1 MSCKLQ
7 KIKVDLLFM
16 KKNNIVLTII
26 AALVMLGCASFEPK
40 YKDKDAQKAIVYPDQ
55 KELEHRFFLLGDAGY
70 SQAGGTSLGILA
82 FKSMLDSMQSKNST
96 TIFLGDNI
104 YPAGMPPEGDPLRTQ
119 SEYRIDAQLDAL
131 ENYDGNI
138 IFIPGN
144 HDWYDEGING
154 LEEQKDY
161 IEKHLKKNNV
171 WAPNSGCGFEVRD
184 VSEDLAIIIIDSQW
198 FLEDWDE
205 NPTINDNCPEIKTRE
220 AMLLEFA
227 NELKKNENKNVVVAL
242 HHPLFTNG
250 VHGGNYHLNRHL
262 YPSQKKIPLPVLGS
276 LAMLIRT
283 TGGVSIQDAQN
294 QRYKNMVDRLSTAAA
309 GYDNVMFVSGHE
321 HNLQYNVE
329 GNIHQ
334 IISGSGSKES
344 YASLRNNGVFAYPG
358 QGFAIYDVF
367 KDGSTW
373 VKFYKSVDNKPV
385 LMFQQE
391 IFEPKKEFDFVP
403 LISDKIYTPYI
414 KASIYEQEEAE
425 KGEVYKSIF
434 GNQYRNLYGK
444 KIKAPVAYLDTLYG
458 GLEVIRAGGG
468 HQTRSLRLKDK
479 KGRDYNLRALKKSA
493 LQLLQT
499 VAFKDEEVGEDFE
512 NTLAEKAI
520 QDFYTAAH
528 PYAFM
533 VVPDLSEAINIYHTN
548 PQIFYVP
555 KQQALKDYNE
565 DYGDELYMLVERPE
579 EGWMDSDKF
588 GSPNEDIESTSGL
601 FERLRRDE
609 EYHLDEATY
618 IRARVF
624 DMLLGDWDRH
634 QDQWR
639 WSEFEDEEGNKTFK
653 PIPRDRD
660 QVFSNFDGAF
670 FATLRGISGFGNQFS
685 TYGENIGDIEW
696 FNSSVVGLDRALL
709 QNKGK
714 EEWLTQAKYV
724 QENITD
730 EVIEKAFSKL
740 PEEILIEES
749 TAKLKSDLKARRG
762 NIVNIAEKYY
772 DYFAKLAIVTATD
785 KDDFIDITRL
795 EDGSTNISI
804 YRNIEGNRKYVV
816 SYKNYLKKETKEI
829 WIYGL
834 DDDDVFNVVGE
845 SNHYIPIK
853 IIGGQNNDIFKIKN
867 GKGVTVYDY
876 ESKPNTIEEIGDAK
890 LRLTDK
896 YAVNIYNKDKK
907 ISSSTSILPGFGYNP
922 DDGFK
927 IGVQAVFTNNRFN
940 RNPFTSQHKIGIA
953 YYFAYDGFD
962 VNYQGQFANAIGNF
976 NFAVEGHYT
985 SNNYTT
991 NFFGFGNETT
1001 NFAENG
1007 WSYDYNRV
1015 KINRIGIEAGLKQAT
1030 PFGSY
1035 FEYMLSF
1042 ETVNLEESSNR
1053 YVTDLY
1059 DAEDDEFFERKYF
1072 AGAHGTYKYE
1082 SYDDE
1087 INPTRGMDFEF
1098 TLGGKIN
1105 TTETKNSYAYIK
1117 PHLEFY
1123 NSISRN
1129 RKWVI
1134 NTHVDSQ
1141 INIGNDYEFYQA
1153 AQLGGETGLRGYR
1166 NERFSGQ
1173 RSFSTG
1179 ADLRYSFNQ
1188 IKTRFLPFQIGVF
1201 AGGDLGRVWLDGEG
1215 SKQWHSDYGGGIF
1228 VNSAQSINGK
1238 FNMFKGEDGWRFS
1251 FGFGFKF

>member
-1 MSCKLQ
+1 MR
-7 KIKVDLLFM
+7 
-16 KKNNIVLTII
+16 KNNIVLTII
-26 AALVMLGCASFEPK
+26 AILVMFSCASFDPK
-40 YKDKDAQKAIVYPDQ
+40 YKDKEAQKSIVYPSQ

-70 SQAGGTSLGILA
+70 SQVGGTSLGILA
-82 FKSMLDSMQSKNST
+82 FKSMLDSIQSKNST

-104 YPAGMPPEGDPLRTQ
+104 YPAGMPPKGAPLRTQ

-131 ENYDGNI
+131 ETYEGNI

-144 HDWYDEGING
+144 HDWYDEGIHG
-154 LEEQKDY
+154 LNEQRDY
-161 IEKHLKKNNV
+161 IENRLKKNNV
-171 WAPNSGCGFEVRD
+171 WAPNTGCGFEVREL
-184 VSEDLAIIIIDSQW
+184 SEELTLIIIDSQW
-198 FLEDWDE
+198 FLENWDN
-205 NPTINDNCPEIKTRE
+205 NPTINDNCSEIKTRE
-220 AMLLEFA
+220 AMLLELDS
-227 NELKKNENKNVVVAL
+227 ELKKNENKNVVVAL
-242 HHPLFTNG
+242 HHPLITNG
-250 VHGGNYHLNRHL
+250 IHGGNYHFNKHL
-262 YPSQKKIPLPVLGS
+262 YPSQNKIPLPILGS
-276 LAMLIRT
+276 LATLIRT

-294 QRYKNMVDRLSTAAA
+294 ERYKNMVDRISTAAS
-309 GYDNVMFVSGHE
+309 GYENVMFVSGHE

-329 GNIHQ
+329 DNIHQ
-334 IISGSGSKES
+334 IVSGSGSKES
-344 YASLRNNGVFAYPG
+344 YASLRNNGVFAFPG

-373 VKFYKSVDNKPV
+373 VKFYRSIDNEPV

-391 IFEPKKEFDFVP
+391 VFEAKKKFDFIP
-403 LISDKIYTPYI
+403 LISEKVESPFIQT
-414 KASIYEQEEAE
+414 SIYEQEEAE
-425 KGEVYKSIF
+425 KGVVYKSIF

-458 GLEVIRAGGG
+458 GMKVIRAGGG

-479 KGRDYNLRALKKSA
+479 QGRDYNLRALRKSA
-493 LQLLQT
+493 LKLLQT
-499 VAFKDEEVGEDFE
+499 VAFKDKHVSEDFE

-533 VVPDLSEAINIYHTN
+533 VVPDLSEAIDIYHTN
-548 PQIFYVP
+548 PKIFYVP
-555 KQQALKDYNE
+555 KQEALKEYNE
-565 DYGDELYMLVERPE
+565 NYGDELYMLVERPE
-579 EGWMDSDKF
+579 GGWMDSDKF
-588 GSPNEDIESTSGL
+588 GRPNEDIESTSGL

-618 IRARVF
+618 IRARIF
-624 DMLLGDWDRH
+624 DMLIGDWDRH

-639 WSEFEDEEGNKTFK
+639 WSEFRDEEGNKTFK

-670 FATLRGISGFGNQFS
+670 FATLRGLTGFGNQFS
-685 TYGENIGDIEW
+685 TYGENISDIAW

-709 QNKGK
+709 QNLGK
-714 EEWLTQAKYV
+714 EEWLNQAKYI
-724 QENITD
+724 QDRITD
-730 EVIEKAFSKL
+730 DVIETAFSKL
-740 PEEILIEES
+740 PQEIQTEETTE
-749 TAKLKSDLKARRG
+749 KLKKELKGRRG
-762 NIVNIAEKYY
+762 NIVDIAEEYY
-772 DYFAKLAIVTATD
+772 NYFAKLAIVTATD

-804 YRNIEGNRKYVV
+804 YRNIQGDRKYVV
-816 SYKNYLKKETKEI
+816 SYKTYLKEETNDI

-834 DDDDVFNVVGE
+834 DDDDVFSVVGE

-853 IIGGQNNDIFKIKN
+853 IIGGQNNDIFKIEN
-867 GKGVTVYDY
+867 GKGITVYDHK
-876 ESKPNTIEEIGDAK
+876 SKPNTLDEIGNAK

-896 YAVNIYNKDKK
+896 YSVNIYNKDKR
-907 ISSSTSILPGFGYNP
+907 IYSSTALQPGLAYNP
-922 DDGFK
+922 DDGFQ
-927 IGVQAVFTNNRFN
+927 IGANAVLTNNRFK
-940 RNPFTSQHKIGIA
+940 RNPFTSQHEIEATYYTAYNGFKIN
-953 YYFAYDGFD
+953 YDA
-962 VNYQGQFANAIGNF
+962 QFANVLGDF
-976 NFAVEGHYT
+976 NFAIGAHYT
-985 SNNYTT
+985 NNKYST

-1007 WSYDYNRV
+1007 FSHDYNRV
-1015 KINRIGIEAGLKQAT
+1015 EINRMGVEAGLKQAT

-1042 ETVNLEESSNR
+1042 ETVKLGDVENR
-1053 YVTDLY
+1053 YISNWGTADGN
-1059 DAEDDEFFERKYF
+1059 EFFERKYYV
-1072 AGAHGTYKYE
+1072 GAHATYKYE

-1087 INPTRGMDFEF
+1087 INPTRGMDFELTF
-1098 TLGGKIN
+1098 GGNLN
-1105 TTETKNSYAYIK
+1105 TTELGNSYAYLK

-1134 NTHVDSQ
+1134 NSHVDSQ
-1141 INIGNDYEFYQA
+1141 INIGNGYEFYQA

-1188 IKTRFLPFQIGVF
+1188 FRTRFLPIQIGLF
-1201 AGGDLGRVWLDGEG
+1201 AGGDLGRIWQSEDG
-1215 SKQWHSDYGGGIF
+1215 SDKWHSDYGGGIF
-1228 VNSAQSINGK
+1228 INSAQSINGK
-1238 FNMFKGEDGWRFS
+1238 FSMFNGEDGWRFS
-1251 FGFGFKF
+1251 FGLGFTF